1 MLKAG
6 KAAGPDN
13 IPPEALKADPNLSS
27 NILHGLFGKI
37 WEEEEMPQDQNESYI
52 VKLPKK
58 GDRRECKNYR
68 GTSLMSVVGKVLNR
82 IYVFRG
88 LKMLQ

>member
-1 MLKAG
+1 M
-6 KAAGPDN
+6 
-13 IPPEALKADPNLSS
+13 
-27 NILHGLFGKI
+27 FGKI
-37 WEEEEMPQDQNESYI
+37 WEEEEMPQDWNESYI